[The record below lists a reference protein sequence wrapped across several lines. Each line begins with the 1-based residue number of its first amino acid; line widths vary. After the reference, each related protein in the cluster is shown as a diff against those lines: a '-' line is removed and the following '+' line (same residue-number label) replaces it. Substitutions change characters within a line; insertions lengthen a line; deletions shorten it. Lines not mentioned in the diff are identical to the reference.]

1 MSTAQYDS
9 RTADKFVARLPD
21 GLRGQI
27 EEAALRFDRSMN
39 SIIIQAV
46 KQYLDGQSR
55 QELLLDALSVLV
67 DAGQASRFGLEGE
80 NISRKSKGSFPDTAF
95 NIDEHIKLA
104 VGSLSEPK
112 AEPID
117 PRDLFISANPAGASP
132 DELETE
138 RSGFVDERT
147 HGDYLIFLSGYR
159 AAQEAGPC
167 AD

>member
-46 KQYLDGQSR
+46 KQYLDGQRR

-80 NISRKSKGSFPDTAF
+80 NTNKESFPDTAF

-132 DELETE
+132 DELQTE

-159 AAQEAGPC
+159 AAQEAEPC